1 MPQSLQNVV
10 PVVACHP
17 PYNSPPLSAVSC
29 FIPGT
34 LWHAK
39 RLHCSLDSTRLDL
52 GLPRP
57 SALLSLMLMAVEVCL
72 ELCVRVATM
81 LQVYKTNAKLV
92 ATCAASFCFF
102 SYHLFRFNELPAAAL
117 ALLSCE
123 TGINNSSQ
131 QLPRFISCSSLCSCF
146 ICCSSFSFYF
156 LNCSHNKQLL
166 TQKQRRMKEITYS
179 SQNVI

>member
-17 PYNSPPLSAVSC
+17 PYSSSLPRAACSVSC

-92 ATCAASFCFF
+92 ATCAASFFSF

-131 QLPRFISCSSLCSCF
+131 QLPRFISCSSLCVYASFVALLSPF
-146 ICCSSFSFYF
+146 IF
-156 LNCSHNKQLL
+156 
-166 TQKQRRMKEITYS
+166 
-179 SQNVI
+179 